1 MTLLIDADWL
11 VFSSC
16 CAGEVEIQWDSWN
29 HTLHSNA
36 KDCLA
41 IVESRIEVY
50 KTIAKAQQEKVK
62 HDVVMCFSEYPT
74 FRHDIFPEY
83 KIHRIGKRKPLAM
96 KHTIELLKQDY
107 ECVSYPNL
115 EGDDVLGLLATNGKY
130 DNPVIVSVDKD
141 MRTIPCL
148 LISTEEVEHITE
160 KKAMRHW
167 FEMAIAGDS
176 TDGIIG
182 VKGLG
187 MVSASKILADTP
199 DTQDALWSKVAE
211 TYTKK
216 GYSLADAILNAR
228 LTRIL
233 REGDYDYNTG
243 TVKLWN
249 P

>member
-11 VFSSC
+11 IYNSC
-16 CAGEVEIQWDSWN
+16 CACEEDTRWTEHE
-29 HTLHSNA
+29 HTLHSDERDIMNMI
-36 KDCLA
+36 DN
-41 IVESRIEVY
+41 RIDVY
-50 KTIAKAQQEKVK
+50 KTIAGEK
-62 HDVVMCFSEYPT
+62 HDIVMCFTSYPT
-74 FRHDIFPEY
+74 FRHEIFPEY
-83 KIHRIGKRKPLAM
+83 KIHRIGKRKPLALRSVINNC
-96 KHTIELLKQDY
+96 KKIYD
-107 ECVSYPNL
+107 CVSYPNL
-115 EGDDVLGLLATNGKY
+115 EGDDVLGLLATNGQYK
-130 DNPVIVSVDKD
+130 NPIIVSVDKD
-141 MRTIPCL
+141 MRTIPCK
-148 LISTEEVEHITE
+148 LIAADEVEHITE
-160 KKAMRHW
+160 KKANRHW
-167 FEMAIAGDS
+167 FEMSIAGDS

-187 MVSASKILADTP
+187 MVSANKLLADTP
-199 DTQDALWSKVAE
+199 DTTDALWSKVQE